1 MALPVIAVSQTVA
14 LAALKEGVGLCQ
26 SIISYRLATQQVE
39 LQRDHMHAEANA
51 VMHQIDKE
59 YTAKL
64 EQLNTIANAH
74 KLTLDS
80 LKTSNTNLTN
90 MIEGHQLQ
98 LDKYLSVIVSPDVS
112 DTIKQSMMT
121 IISQLSQEQTNL
133 TNQFMQ
139 ESHSPIN
146 AFALMLDGI
155 RDNGQPRTFT
165 DVS

>member
-1 MALPVIAVSQTVA
+1 MALPAIVVSHTVA
-14 LAALKEGVGLCQ
+14 VAALKEGVSLCQ
-26 SIISYRLATQQVE
+26 SIISYRLATQQIE

-51 VMHQIDKE
+51 VLHQIDKE

-64 EQLNTIANAH
+64 DQLNAIANAH
-74 KLTLDS
+74 KITLDS
-80 LKTSNTNLTN
+80 LKTSNTDIVN
-90 MIEGHQLQ
+90 IIKSRQLQ
-98 LDKYLSVIVSPDVS
+98 LDKYLSIIVSPDVS

-121 IISQLSQEQTNL
+121 VISQLSEDQTNL

-139 ESHSPIN
+139 ESPSPIN
-146 AFALMLDGI
+146 AFAIMLDSI

>member
-14 LAALKEGVGLCQ
+14 IAALKEGVSLCQ
-26 SIISYRLATQQVE
+26 SIINYRLATQQIE
-39 LQRDHMHAEANA
+39 LQRDHMHAEAHA
-51 VMHQIDKE
+51 VLHQIDKD

-64 EQLNTIANAH
+64 DQLHTIAAAH
-74 KLTLDS
+74 KLTLDT
-80 LKTSNTNLTN
+80 LKASNKDILN
-90 MIEGHQLQ
+90 MIESRGIQ
-98 LDKYLSVIVSPDVS
+98 LDKYLAIVVSPDVS

-121 IISQLSQEQTNL
+121 IISQLSEDQTNL

-139 ESHSPIN
+139 ESTSPIN
-146 AFALMLDGI
+146 AFAIMLDSI

>member
-14 LAALKEGVGLCQ
+14 VAALKEGLSLCQ
-26 SIISYRLATQQVE
+26 SIMEYRLATQQIE
-39 LQRDHMHAEANA
+39 LQRDRMHIEANA
-51 VMHQIDKE
+51 MMQQLDYE
-59 YTAKL
+59 YKAKL
-64 EQLNTIANAH
+64 DKLNAIAHAH

-98 LDKYLSVIVSPDVS
+98 LDKYLSVIISPDVS

-133 TNQFMQ
+133 TNQFIQ
-139 ESHSPIN
+139 ASHSPIN
-146 AFALMLDGI
+146 AFAMMLDGL
-155 RDNGQPRTFT
+155 RNSNQPPTFT

>member
-14 LAALKEGVGLCQ
+14 IAALKEGVSLCQ
-26 SIISYRLATQQVE
+26 SIINYRLATQQIE
-39 LQRDHMHAEANA
+39 LQRDHMHAEAN
-51 VMHQIDKE
+51 VVLHQIDKE

-64 EQLNTIANAH
+64 DQLNAIATAH
-74 KLTLDS
+74 KLTLDT
-80 LKTSNTNLTN
+80 LKTSNKDIVN
-90 MIEGHQLQ
+90 MIESRGIQ
-98 LDKYLSVIVSPDVS
+98 LDKYLAIVVSPDVS

-121 IISQLSQEQTNL
+121 IISQLSHEQTNL

-139 ESHSPIN
+139 ASHSPIN
-146 AFALMLDGI
+146 AFAIMLDSI